1 MKRFISIFLP
11 LAALFLNSQVSF
23 AQGPLQEGDYS
34 WIDSIKTEHPRMFLT
49 KDDLPDIRRAA
60 STYEKKTFDA
70 MKKRADALFGGEI
83 VFVDPLARTGES
95 NDNRK
100 YGYYASDA
108 ALMWLLTGQIQYL
121 NLAKSILDKLSD
133 YYMLRV
139 TNNLNIEWAST
150 SQVCAMA
157 AYDWIYND
165 LTPAERQKIGST
177 LFNALC
183 DAAWHGPGIRQ
194 PRFRENLG
202 KTTTGGYGV
211 TVLPWY
217 IGLTFYG
224 EGYDDQFCVDMLHR
238 GYDFF
243 QKLTDY
249 RCMMVGK
256 NGGGASGALNY
267 CLAGYPYAE
276 YALIYTMKS
285 ATGIDLTDK
294 MDYMIGYLNYMDW
307 VRLPGN
313 KEYGFGD
320 TNHYKCNLPHSYM
333 GLHVKVLADLFGQ
346 KHPEI
351 IPKAARMLTQYTT
364 RRPMDNFPFIRLLLK
379 KDLENAE
386 MSGQDT
392 SRKSIYFETMGQ
404 VYMRSGVGDEDT
416 YALFVSGGIPEGHKH
431 YDNNNFIIYK
441 NGYRALDSGTR
452 PEPGLHLPY
461 YYSRTVAHNCV
472 TIRMP
477 GETFPKYWGGASLS
491 EDATLPLPNDGGQCK
506 LLASRLLAHEETED
520 YVYLASDATEC
531 YHPDKAELVMR
542 EFIWFAPDL
551 FLVFD
556 RVFSDKAEYPKTWL
570 YHTASEPKMSG
581 PMEFSETSQ
590 GGKSICRTLF
600 PADAVLEKIGGPG
613 KQFWSDGRN
622 WPLPKLTPEDWGYNR
637 RHLIPDDQWP
647 LLGQWRMEVKP
658 GKEAQNDYF
667 MHLIQVGDESLSKLP
682 KTETFENETSMGVE
696 FKYGGKKYHVAFDK
710 TSDFGCKITLK

>member
-1 MKRFISIFLP
+1 MKKIIP
-11 LAALFLNSQVSF
+11 LLLSLTALFSSQASF
-23 AQGPLQEGDYS
+23 GQGPLAEGDYS
-34 WIDSIKTEHPRMFLT
+34 WIPSIRQEHPRMFLT
-49 KDDLPDIRRAA
+49 KEDLPDIRNAA
-60 STYEKKTFDA
+60 FTFEKKAYDA
-70 MKKRADALFGGEI
+70 MKKRADALLGKEI
-83 VFVDPLARTGES
+83 EFVDPLARTGES
-95 NDNRK
+95 NNNRT

-108 ALMWLLTGQIQYL
+108 ALMWLITGQPQYL
-121 NLAKSILDKLSD
+121 ELAKNILDKLSE

-139 TNNLNIEWAST
+139 SNNLNIEWACYT
-150 SQVCAMA
+150 QIAAMA

-165 LTPAERQKIGST
+165 LTPAERSKIGGT
-177 LFNALC
+177 LFNSLC
-183 DAAWHGPGIRQ
+183 DAAWHGPGIREH
-194 PRFRENLG
+194 RFRENIG

-211 TVLPWY
+211 TALPWY

-224 EGYDDQFCVDMLHR
+224 EGYDDQFCEDMLRR

-243 QKLTDY
+243 RRLTDY
-249 RCMMVGK
+249 RCMMMGK

-276 YALIYTMKS
+276 YGLIYTMKS
-285 ATGIDLTDK
+285 AVGIDLTKK

-320 TNHYKCNLPHSYM
+320 TNHYKCNLPHPYM
-333 GLHVKVLADLFGQ
+333 GLHVKVIADLFG
-346 KHPEI
+346 KRHPEI
-351 IPKAARMLTQYTT
+351 VPVAARLLTQYKS
-364 RRPMDNFPFIRLLLK
+364 RRPIDNFPFIRLLLK
-379 KDLENAE
+379 SEPSLQNTAEQDL
-386 MSGQDT
+386 
-392 SRKSIYFETMGQ
+392 SRKSVYFETMGQ
-404 VYMRSGVGDEDT
+404 VYMRSGAGDDDT
-416 YALFVSGGIPEGHKH
+416 YAMFVSGGIPEGHKH

-622 WPLPKLTPEDWGYNR
+622 WPLPKLIPEDWGYNK